1 MGDEMFGWG
10 VEELMRLVVEGT
22 REELLEFL
30 RWNFEDCKL
39 VSMRDGREV
48 GLAGMLEGLGTE
60 GLRRQVMM
68 VVIAKAEELEE

>member
-10 VEELMRLVVEGT
+10 VEELMRLAVEGT
-22 REELLEFL
+22 REELLGFL
-30 RWNFEDCKL
+30 RWNFEECKL

-48 GLAGMLEGLGTE
+48 RLAGMLEGLGTE

-68 VVIAKAEELEE
+68 VVIAKAEEKEE